1 MPQAISLSGF
11 QVITK
16 KLFSVSVLVTSLNQ
30 LSINHSH
37 IFPRA
42 KKIVIQLSF
51 DVITLSQL
59 LPNKSHYEK
68 SEVIRM
74 NVKKIDANIKNHR
87 FAVLILWS
95 MHVKYVHVDVI
106 NSYAHQFPTHWLA
119 NSPHLNFKWLKFIG
133 KFTQNEIPLTRQIFC
148 CFNFLSILLFDK
160 H

>member
-1 MPQAISLSGF
+1 MPRAISLSGF

-37 IFPRA
+37 IFPRKKNSHTIIIRCDNIVSTAA
-42 KKIVIQLSF
+42 KQIALRKIGSHSNECKI
-51 DVITLSQL
+51 
-59 LPNKSHYEK
+59 NKRKYQ
-68 SEVIRM
+68 
-74 NVKKIDANIKNHR
+74 NHR

-95 MHVKYVHVDVI
+95 MHVKYVDVI

-133 KFTQNEIPLTRQIFC
+133 KFTQNEIPLTKQIFC
-148 CFNFLSILLFDK
+148 CFNFLSILLFEK